1 MNSFPIKPSFVD
13 LCLISLL
20 SSPCA
25 FAVPPA
31 DYVFTNGAIYT
42 LEAKAPKA
50 QAVAITGKKLSYV
63 GTDRGSEAYI
73 GKNTKVIDLKGKML
87 IPGFVESH
95 IHPTLAILTAGADLQ
110 AGKLEEVLQRVK
122 AWADAHPEAKVIRG
136 FGWRY
141 NLFSTTGPSKE
152 ILDRIFPDRPV
163 LLVGIDGHSAW
174 VNSRAIEIAGIDA
187 KWPDPAPG
195 ISFYQ
200 RDPKTNEPT
209 GWVVEGPA
217 EQEIL
222 SKLDPVGPQAVM
234 AAVENEMP
242 QFAASG
248 ITSVF
253 DAGMAIIPTELGL
266 SGYQALE
273 KKGKLPVRIVGSF
286 YWNTPTIPNP
296 VEKTLA
302 LRKKFHSELVQVKA
316 LKITFDGGE
325 AQHTAVM
332 LQPYADTPGFLGDY
346 AIDKKLVAAAIL
358 KAQANNLDT
367 HCHCYGDATT
377 RAYLDAVEAA
387 RKAYPNSRSRHT
399 AAHVLFLADQDVA
412 RFAQLDVTLQSS
424 AQWAM
429 PDPTI
434 QRTAEIVGQEIA
446 FKEFFRHASVIKAG
460 GRVAL
465 GTDWPAAGY
474 VSTYRPLDAIQVAVT
489 REMLPQYRGEE
500 FTKVLPPKDERIS
513 LGQALKAATID
524 AAYVLGLEKKVGSL
538 KAGKLADIVVLE
550 KDLNNVPPQQ
560 LSQTQVLLTMMNG
573 KITYQAK

>member
-1 MNSFPIKPSFVD
+1 MNSFPIKPSFVG

-20 SSPCA
+20 FSPCA

-152 ILDRIFPDRPV
+152 ILDRVFPDRPV

-174 VNSRAIEIAGIDA
+174 VNSKALEVAGIDA

-234 AAVENEMP
+234 AAVENEIP

-474 VSTYRPLDAIQVAVT
+474 VSTYRPLDAIQVAAVT
-489 REMLPQYRGEE
+489 LFR
-500 FTKVLPPKDERIS
+500 T
-513 LGQALKAATID
+513 
-524 AAYVLGLEKKVGSL
+524 VG
-538 KAGKLADIVVLE
+538 
-550 KDLNNVPPQQ
+550 
-560 LSQTQVLLTMMNG
+560 
-573 KITYQAK
+573 